1 MGEDMIAIAPETQSL
16 LDRLLALPPKER
28 IAVAQALWDSLEFN
42 ERYSGT
48 DDEKAFLEELMRRDA
63 EMDAGIN
70 VMTREEFMAAVRHD
84 RACRSTS
91 TAKPEAK

>member
-1 MGEDMIAIAPETQSL
+1 MIAIAPETQGL

-28 IAVAQALWDSLEFN
+28 VAVAQALWDSLEVN

-48 DDEKAFLEELMRRDA
+48 DEEAFLKELMRRDA

-70 VMTREEFMAAVRHD
+70 VMTREEFMAAVRQE